1 MLQVTFLL
9 LCASYGYWTPTHNKH
24 SRTIGVR
31 RCFRWASYTWNLETS
46 PGPLCFL
53 WLSTWVSQL
62 LLFVWTKSFPTIFQ
76 INWKFI
82 QVAARQQLCSCCNP
96 SKDPAEVLFFL
107 VSTET
112 EKSKV
117 TKARTEVPPGISQQL
132 LLNPGNFVQPCR
144 LILSFLHVSAV
155 PPCKGPCLYHRHH
168 FPVMKMPY
176 TFRAFSDRNHKEK

>member
-9 LCASYGYWTPTHNKH
+9 LCASYSYWTPTHNKH
-24 SRTIGVR
+24 SRTNGVR

-53 WLSTWVSQL
+53 WLCTWVTQL
-62 LLFVWTKSFPTIFQ
+62 LLFVWTKSFQTTFQ
-76 INWKFI
+76 INWKVI
-82 QVAARQQLCSCCNP
+82 QVAAHQQLCSCCNP
-96 SKDPAEVLFFL
+96 SLQRFYFSSSELRLRRA
-107 VSTET
+107 
-112 EKSKV
+112 KS
-117 TKARTEVPPGISQQL
+117 TKARTKVPPGISQQL

-155 PPCKGPCLYHRHH
+155 PPCKGPCLYHHHH

-176 TFRAFSDRNHKEK
+176 MFRTFSNRNHKEK